1 MYTLDK
7 DAVIHVRIKNVDK
20 SYLFKK
26 AGELGISVSD
36 VVRYIVS
43 EYRRKEHGNV
53 ETCEHN

>member
-7 DAVIHVRIKNVDK
+7 DSVIHVRIKNVDK

-36 VVRYIVS
+36 VVRHILS
-43 EYRRKEHGNV
+43 EYRRRDNGNIK
-53 ETCEHN
+53 TC